1 MPTAVVTLHVTG
13 MNGVWG
19 FPQFLHLRVLDITL
33 GDWEEAMSKKD
44 VLRRFHSI
52 MASLTSPALEHV
64 RLELW
69 AIYSISLSMQD
80 MDSRE
85 ATTDAYRAQYAD
97 LHAVLARP
105 TFSSLH
111 RVMVVLYDAHGKRLV
126 PAKDVVLKWLDF
138 LRALFAPWCVRGI
151 TNLACIARVW
161 ASNCVDAI
169 AADKGEVPCFFD
181 LRGQGYNVDT
191 ALQVVG
197 FDASRRWPGW

>member
-1 MPTAVVTLHVTG
+1 M
-13 MNGVWG
+13 
-19 FPQFLHLRVLDITL
+19 LDITIS
-33 GDWEEAMSKKD
+33 GFGRSISTED
-44 VLRRFHSI
+44 VQRAFHNI
-52 MASLTSPALEHV
+52 LASLSGPVLEHV
-64 RLELW
+64 RLEFQCFT
-69 AIYSISLSMQD
+69 AATLSTQD
-80 MDSRE
+80 MDSRD
-85 ATTDAYRAQYAD
+85 ATTDTYRAQYAD

-105 TFSSLH
+105 TFSSLCRVTIVLCSDH
-111 RVMVVLYDAHGKRLV
+111 RQGSMSAKPVMLGH
-126 PAKDVVLKWLDF
+126 LDF